1 MIDLDDELVIA
12 FLEGA
17 GWRRVPSDSAVVNK
31 EDLKALIF
39 GGDEDIKEALRK
51 ME

>member
-17 GWRRVPSDSAVVNK
+17 GWRRVPSDSAVINK
-31 EDLKALIF
+31 DDLKALIF
-39 GGDEDIKEALRK
+39 GGDEDIKEILK
-51 ME
+51 DMK